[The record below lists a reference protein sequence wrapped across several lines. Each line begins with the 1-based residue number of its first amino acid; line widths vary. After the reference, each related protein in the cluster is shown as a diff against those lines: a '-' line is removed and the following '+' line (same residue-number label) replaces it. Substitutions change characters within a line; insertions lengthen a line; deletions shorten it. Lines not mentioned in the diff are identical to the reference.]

1 MDKHTFG
8 EPGTGFHATRIMGY
22 ALYDILGTIAVALLF
37 SYFTNI
43 SVLYSIIGW
52 FVAGE
57 VLHWYYGVETTFMK
71 LVPNTALR
79 RVNGR
84 LK

>member
-22 ALYDILGTIAVALLF
+22 ALYDIIGTIVLALLF
-37 SYFTNI
+37 SYFTRI
-43 SVLYSIIGW
+43 SVWYSLIGW

-57 VLHWYYGVETTFMK
+57 LLHWYFGVETAF
-71 LVPNTALR
+71 
-79 RVNGR
+79 
-84 LK
+84 LKVANSAFRGMNRGL

>member
-22 ALYDILGTIAVALLF
+22 ALYDIVGTVVIALLF

-71 LVPNTALR
+71 LVA
-79 RVNGR
+79 
-84 LK
+84 

>member
-1 MDKHTFG
+1 MNKHTFG

-22 ALYDILGTIAVALLF
+22 ALYDILGTISVALLF

-57 VLHWYYGVETTFMK
+57 VLHWYYGVETAFMK
-71 LVPNTALR
+71 LVANTALSGM
-79 RVNGR
+79 NWR